1 MSPRKTLAL
10 AAVPALALF
19 ASAAPAAPA
28 PDTYPS
34 RPIRLV
40 VPFPPGGI
48 NDVLARILGQKLG
61 EATHENV
68 VIDNR
73 PGAGGTLGATI
84 AAKSNPDGY
93 TLLFGATST
102 IAVAPNMYTRIAYDP
117 RKDLQGVAPMATVA
131 SVVVVNPG
139 LAAQSMKEL
148 IALARAKPGVL
159 NYGSAGAGA
168 SQHMG
173 AELFKTMTG
182 TSMVHVPYKG
192 GAPAMTDLIG
202 GQISLM
208 FEPLPTAL
216 VQMKAG
222 RVRALAVTTPK
233 RSPVLPDLPTVAETV
248 PGYDLTIWFGV
259 LAQAGVAK
267 PIVSRLNTEMEKIL
281 RQPDVRE
288 RLAAQGAEPMFA
300 TPAQFDAFIQKEI
313 ERWGKVVRASGAK
326 VE

>member
-1 MSPRKTLAL
+1 MSPCKTLAL
-10 AAVPALALF
+10 AAVPALALL
-19 ASAAPAAPA
+19 APAAPA
-28 PDTYPS
+28 ATAPDAYPS
-34 RPIRLV
+34 HPIRLV

-61 EATHENV
+61 EAMHTNV

-73 PGAGGTLGATI
+73 PGAGGTLGAGI
-84 AAKSNPDGY
+84 AAKSNADGY

-102 IAVAPNMYTRIAYDP
+102 IAVAPNMYTKIAYDP

-139 LAAQSMKEL
+139 LAAQSVKEL
-148 IALARAKPGVL
+148 IALAKAKPGVL

-216 VQMKAG
+216 VQMKGG
-222 RVRALAVTTPK
+222 RVRALAITTPK

-259 LAQAGVAK
+259 LTQAGVAK
-267 PIVSRLNTEMEKIL
+267 AIVAQLNAEIEKIL
-281 RQPDVRE
+281 KQPDVRE

-313 ERWGKVVRASGAK
+313 ARWGKVVQASGAK